1 VDAKQDPSVEL
12 LDLSNLRPAKGA
24 RRPRKRLGRGI
35 GSGTGK
41 TSGKGHKGRGA
52 RSGGNTPPGYEGG
65 QMPLQRRL
73 PKRGFHNPTR
83 QRYTVINV
91 GQLDRFDDGATIDRD
106 ALVAAGLANKSRP
119 TKLLA
124 EGEVA
129 KRLTIKVDKSS
140 EAARAKITAAGGT
153 VEVAH
158 AAEVAGGAG
167 DATGGT
173 VEAS

>member
-1 VDAKQDPSVEL
+1 MDAKQDPSVEL

-24 RRPRKRLGRGI
+24 RRARKRLGRGI

-41 TSGKGHKGRGA
+41 TSGKGHKGRAA

-73 PKRGFHNPTR
+73 PKRGFHSPNR
-83 QRYTVINV
+83 ERYAVINV
-91 GQLDRFDDGATIDRD
+91 GDLDRFDDGATIDRD
-106 ALVAAGLANKSRP
+106 SLVAAGLAHRSRP

-124 EGEVA
+124 MGEVA

-153 VEVAH
+153 VEL
-158 AAEVAGGAG
+158 AGGVREAP
-167 DATGGT
+167 GGRDE
-173 VEAS
+173 VS